1 ILDKPVGSYVS
12 EVAVDLK
19 IYLAPV
25 LVDKGIKAA
34 SNALEELLAKLKFE
48 DIIREQIELFPLKK
62 MEELVISISNNEL
75 NMITFLGGFLGG
87 FIGAIQAIFVTL
99 F

>member
-1 ILDKPVGSYVS
+1 MKKQLLSHFSTKVILDKPVGSYVS

-19 IYLAPV
+19 IHLAPV

-34 SNALEELLAKLKFE
+34 SNALEGLLAKLKFE

-62 MEELVISISNNEL
+62 WRSLSLAFPTMNFK
-75 NMITFLGGFLGG
+75 MITFLGGFLED
-87 FIGAIQAIFVTL
+87 
-99 F
+99 